1 MAWELSEDGGYF
13 KAKQTVAPYI
23 YNDYPVDNVT
33 IREVTSDSFIFEY
46 YGVVMNGMGSLSIS
60 DLTAENG
67 TDFTDLASFISW
79 KNSLLEKKNS
89 PDSITNAGN
98 LNKFANL
105 VSPAPNVWLLLS
117 SFNGAFDPHVNIM
130 TVAQTFVVTYDQ
142 TVDGLGQTGA
152 TQLLVTYI
160 DGSFNE
166 VQSVHILGNTGSDT
180 TSFSGLGINRVVVI
194 ANGGIGHN
202 VANIDLT
209 ASVDSTI
216 QARVPALLSVTQQL
230 IFHTPIGYTA
240 LISHFFINAIKTSGG
255 GAIVNIRGYSYSRVT
270 NTSYE
275 VIHLDYDTASGNSS
289 EIPFGE
295 DPFRFTGREVIYFLV
310 QVDSNNVNISGNL
323 IGRLNKS

>member
-23 YNDYPVDNVT
+23 YNDYPIDNVT

-89 PDSITNAGN
+89 PDTITNAGN
-98 LNKFANL
+98 LNKFSNL
-105 VSPAPNVWLLLS
+105 IDPPNNVWLLLS
-117 SFNGAFDPHVNIM
+117 SFDGAFDPQVNIM
-130 TVAQTFVVTYDQ
+130 KVAQPFVISYDQ
-142 TVDGLGQTGA
+142 TVDGLGQNGA
-152 TQLLVTYI
+152 TQLLVSYI
-160 DGSFNE
+160 DSSFNA
-166 VQSVHILGNTGSDT
+166 VQSIHILGNTGSDT
-180 TSFSGLGINRVVVI
+180 TLFSGLGINRVEVI

-202 VANIDLT
+202 VANIDFTALT
-209 ASVDSTI
+209 DGTI

-230 IFHTPIGYTA
+230 IYHTPIGYTA
-240 LISHFFINAIKTSGG
+240 LISHVFINAIKTTGG
-255 GAIVNIRGYSYSRVT
+255 AAIVNIRGYSYSRVT
-270 NTSYE
+270 NTSYK
-275 VIHLDYDTASGNSS
+275 VIHIDYDTSSGNTSD
-289 EIPFGE
+289 IPYGE
-295 DPFRFTGREVIYFLV
+295 DPFRFGGREVIYFLV
-310 QVDSNNVNISGNL
+310 RIDGNNVNISSKL